1 MNVRESMKIFHQKTR
16 NKKKNAKLFYRS
28 VCVVFFFYLF
38 LLFFYRDINTDTEVI
53 NFL

>member
-1 MNVRESMKIFHQKTR
+1 MNARESMKIFHQKR
-16 NKKKNAKLFYRS
+16 RIKKMQSYFIAVCFFY
-28 VCVVFFFYLF
+28 YLF